1 MALCERWCMRGRAK
15 QLVCVCVRACVHL
28 YPLSGK
34 YDVFGLKSA
43 VLISA
48 EGSG

>member
-1 MALCERWCMRGRAK
+1 MAHEREEQK
-15 QLVCVCVRACVHL
+15 KESVCVRVCVRMHL

-48 EGSG
+48 EGSA

>member
-1 MALCERWCMRGRAK
+1 MVHERESKTVR
-15 QLVCVCVRACVHL
+15 VCVCVCACMCVHL

>member
-1 MALCERWCMRGRAK
+1 MVHERESK
-15 QLVCVCVRACVHL
+15 TFSVCVCGASVHL